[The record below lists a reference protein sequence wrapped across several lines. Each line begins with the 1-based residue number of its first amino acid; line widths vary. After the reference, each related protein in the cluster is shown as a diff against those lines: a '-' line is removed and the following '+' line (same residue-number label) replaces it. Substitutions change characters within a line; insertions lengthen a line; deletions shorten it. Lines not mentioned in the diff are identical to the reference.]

1 MLLPGFVACRPVC
14 TARRAQGCV
23 SGAKAAPQGSGC
35 CWWHSKAFLL
45 PTSPHLGMQDEDAP
59 SLPPSSVSVL
69 VSLPPPALSISPPS
83 SPPQLFFPLHWAV
96 SGFRSSPSSKASP
109 GSTAWGRGAPK
120 FLGFVGFGCG
130 MGTDITEPKKMQR
143 GLLRVGPF
151 LSVLGSVGSK
161 TSA

>member
-1 MLLPGFVACRPVC
+1 MSRGRRQPPRAPAAVGGTPKHSCSPPRP
-14 TARRAQGCV
+14 TWGC
-23 SGAKAAPQGSGC
+23 KMRMP
-35 CWWHSKAFLL
+35 
-45 PTSPHLGMQDEDAP
+45 PP
-59 SLPPSSVSVL
+59 SLRALFLFWFPCLPQPSQS
-69 VSLPPPALSISPPS
+69 PPP
-83 SPPQLFFPLHWAV
+83 SPPQLFFPLHGAV

>member
-69 VSLPPPALSISPPS
+69 VSLPPPALSISPP
-83 SPPQLFFPLHWAV
+83 Q
-96 SGFRSSPSSKASP
+96 PSSAVFPSALGREWVQKQPLQQGKPRQHGVGKRCTQIPGVCGLRLWDGHGHHRAKKNAAGAAPSGSFPISP
-109 GSTAWGRGAPK
+109 G
-120 FLGFVGFGCG
+120 
-130 MGTDITEPKKMQR
+130 
-143 GLLRVGPF
+143 
-151 LSVLGSVGSK
+151 LSGE
-161 TSA
+161 